1 MRSEIQQREQEQEQ
15 ELERLANKSM
25 EEKEKKVDVKKDE
38 DEMQFKTKI
47 GRSIYHTMCTLKSRH
62 IEKSELFIP
71 GRMAYVIDL
80 DDDAETDIPVTLI
93 RSRADV
99 PALEST
105 TTLSTNDIVINKL
118 TQILSY
124 LRQGK

>member
-1 MRSEIQQREQEQEQ
+1 
-15 ELERLANKSM
+15 M

-47 GRSIYHTMCTLKSRH
+47 GRSIYHTMCALKSRH